1 MQRAALMVGSE
12 AATNLEQEQKIIFS
26 IQAVL
31 EYLSTTVLISM
42 KSIVQLPQVDTQL
55 SISDTELIY

>member
-1 MQRAALMVGSE
+1 MVGSE
-12 AATNLEQEQKIIFS
+12 AATNLEQEQNIIFS

-31 EYLSTTVLISM
+31 EYLSTTILIST
-42 KSIVQLPQVDTQL
+42 KSIVHLPQVDTQL

>member
-1 MQRAALMVGSE
+1 MVGSE

-31 EYLSTTVLISM
+31 EYLSTTVLIST

-55 SISDTELIY
+55 SISDTERIY